1 MFDGAV
7 NFSPWKAR
15 IALILQENELWKI
28 INNTSAHPVTIP
40 TVATDKATFDKH
52 DITEEKSYLMP
63 LKTISYHTFLG
74 KTMLIRCGLL

>member
-1 MFDGAV
+1 ME
-7 NFSPWKAR
+7 AR
-15 IALILQENELWKI
+15 IVLMLQENEPWDI
-28 INNTSAHPVTIP
+28 VNSTTAHPVIVP
-40 TVATDKATFDKH
+40 TVATDKTAFDKH